1 MHVVY
6 KHGVYHC
13 IYTVLIVDTQ
23 LYSKDLS
30 RTELINKWTFSLYS
44 QIENVCVI

>member
-23 LYSKDLS
+23 LYKQGSES
-30 RTELINKWTFSLYS
+30 YMYRINK
-44 QIENVCVI
+44 QMDI